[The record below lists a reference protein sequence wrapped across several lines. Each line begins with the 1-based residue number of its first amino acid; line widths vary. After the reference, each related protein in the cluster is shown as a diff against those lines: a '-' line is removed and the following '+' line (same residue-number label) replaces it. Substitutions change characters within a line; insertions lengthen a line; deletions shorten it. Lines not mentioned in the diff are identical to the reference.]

1 MGRFFLGFFT
11 GVFSVLGFGGLRLR
25 RIQPGQRQSQ
35 AKQSNAEGVQA
46 ARGQPAKGVKKKIH
60 AAVSLI
66 ARERAYWGEWAWRDK
81 LKTVNQCQSFKKF
94 NNIVKML
101 SM

>member
-1 MGRFFLGFFT
+1 M
-11 GVFSVLGFGGLRLR
+11 
-25 RIQPGQRQSQ
+25 
-35 AKQSNAEGVQA
+35 
-46 ARGQPAKGVKKKIH
+46 KKKIH

-101 SM
+101 SMQEDKPYGRDRLFHSPHMLETRNGRGAPG